1 MEIITVSENSKLI
14 RVKLG
19 EIKPNRFRDLERW
32 PVERE
37 VIEGLKDSIQK
48 EGFWSKSIQAVINE
62 QNEVELR
69 FGHHRLTAAIELF
82 GIDYETEIDLVEFV
96 NEFSLLR
103 SMNLENSVNRNKMML
118 VNELVFQY
126 MHWFDDEVF
135 AKYTTYGKA
144 RLACKNNNL
153 PKVAG
158 KNTHNLMDVVDF
170 ERIFSNEGRYNAS
183 CEDGIGWEALVF
195 LTKRK
200 EAEVKESLS
209 SLEPTERR
217 KRGMEKRAERDRKI
231 AEEKRAEQARLKA
244 EKDKADKI
252 RREEEAEAKRRD
264 DESKKAI
271 AEKKRLAKAA
281 KDEEERQQRIAEQQE
296 LERIRQEND
305 EIQKAND
312 ERYRQEESDRKDRE
326 SKLAEDLRKAD
337 KGANVV
343 EVSEWYDA
351 RASEVFDLPAHG
363 KAFRESVCNND
374 IRPFLQ
380 TEILVPF
387 AKAIRE
393 RLENDQKLLGRQML
407 TDSNIR
413 SAVHEFFAEF
423 KNTRKIEER
432 KVIESSEKDNQNLK
446 LIRLLEKAV
455 TDGNRFS
462 GTLADIESCMKTNGF
477 TAVDG
482 PSAGEFMDVLS
493 KVIARSAFFNP
504 RSYK

>member
-1 MEIITVSENSKLI
+1 MEIIEVSENSKLI

-37 VIEGLKDSIQK
+37 VIDGLKDSIQK

-82 GIDYETEIDLVEFV
+82 GIDYETEIDLVDWRGKH
-96 NEFSLLR
+96 SMIR
-103 SMNLENSVNRNKMML
+103 AMNLENSVTRNKMKL
-118 VNELVFQY
+118 VNELVYQY

-135 AKYTTYGKA
+135 DEFQTWDSIIKA
-144 RLACKNNNL
+144 EKNFSL
-153 PKVAG
+153 
-158 KNTHNLMDVVDF
+158 DVQEYFTGDGDVGARNYAQCV
-170 ERIFSNEGRYNAS
+170 EY
-183 CEDGIGWEALVF
+183 GIGRESLVKATGRNLGEVQEA
-195 LTKRK
+195 
-200 EAEVKESLS
+200 LS
-209 SLEPTERR
+209 SLAPTERR

-231 AEEKRAEQARLKA
+231 AEEKRAEQSRLKA
-244 EKDKADKI
+244 EKAESDRI
-252 RREEEAEAKRRD
+252 RREEEDEAKRI
-264 DESKKAI
+264 DEANKKAI

-281 KDEEERQQRIAEQQE
+281 KDEEERQQHIAEQQE
-296 LERIRQEND
+296 LERIRKENDAIQKEND
-305 EIQKAND
+305 E
-312 ERYRQEESDRKDRE
+312 RHRQEELDRKARE
-326 SKLAEDLRKAD
+326 SKLAEEVRKAD

-363 KAFRESVCNND
+363 KAFRESVCD
-374 IRPFLQ
+374 KDVRPFLQ
-380 TEILVPF
+380 TEMLVPF

-393 RLENDQKLLGRQML
+393 RLLNDTDKLSRQML

-413 SAVHEFFAEF
+413 SAVHEFFMTF
-423 KNTRKIEER
+423 KNTLKIEER

-462 GTLADIESCMKTNGF
+462 GTLADIESCMKANGF
-477 TAVDG
+477 TAVEG

>member
-82 GIDYETEIDLVEFV
+82 GSDYETEIDLVEWRG
-96 NEFSLLR
+96 ELSQQR
-103 SMNLENSVNRNKMML
+103 AMRLENSVRRNMNKTN
-118 VNELVFQY
+118 NELVYQC
-126 MHWFDDEVF
+126 MHWFDDKVF
-135 AKYTTYGKA
+135 EQYPTWDDVKRSGIFTTPDLEEFFGDESSGPGNYT
-144 RLACKNNNL
+144 
-153 PKVAG
+153 
-158 KNTHNLMDVVDF
+158 
-170 ERIFSNEGRYNAS
+170 S
-183 CEDGIGWEALVF
+183 CVESGIG
-195 LTKRK
+195 RK
-200 EAEVKESLS
+200 NIAKFTGLNENEVKESLA
-209 SLEPTERR
+209 SLITTNRR
-217 KRGMEKRAERDRKI
+217 KVWMEKRAERDRKI